1 MKKLRSEFDARR
13 PMRGTT
19 DIDVADI
26 WNRRKRPSAL
36 DYEPTGLGKNAG
48 FCEKKAAYCRNERS
62 GEGSR
67 AVEEV
72 SAYLDSLFC
81 RRK

>member
-36 DYEPTGLGKNAG
+36 GPEPTGLGKSAG
-48 FCEKKAAYCRNERS
+48 FCEKKAAYCRNERTAD
-62 GEGSR
+62 EGCR

-72 SAYLDSLFC
+72 SAYLDSLF